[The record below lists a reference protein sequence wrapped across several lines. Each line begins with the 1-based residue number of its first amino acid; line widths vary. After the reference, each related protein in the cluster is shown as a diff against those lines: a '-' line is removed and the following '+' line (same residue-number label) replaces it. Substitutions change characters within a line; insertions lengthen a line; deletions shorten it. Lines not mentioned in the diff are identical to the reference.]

1 MVFLLYFFKSELYL
15 PLCAAHHQLF
25 FSLLSWPH
33 LLFPFICVCYSLLK
47 ASMQILMLIKNGFSL
62 KCPPNSSLQVIK
74 AHPRLYTTPRL
85 YNPHGCFL
93 LLPVSPGCG
102 EYRKGLSEIF
112 SDSWQNQWLLACIRN
127 HSRCVLLRHGLSN
140 LIDFWVDLW
149 MFRLANWVKSILD
162 RAVWKLQVSSFV
174 ALALYLGTI
183 SPGVLNLRVSWRT
196 IFIMKVVGLCNEV
209 FCHQLFSVTILLC
222 TFDKSN
228 INEHS
233 SVFDRPLVTQALPLS
248 SSNCI
253 KLSGQFSIYAVFLL
267 LLHYNH

>member
-1 MVFLLYFFKSELYL
+1 MASASNV
-15 PLCAAHHQLF
+15 PPIHLC
-25 FSLLSWPH
+25 
-33 LLFPFICVCYSLLK
+33 SLLK
-47 ASMQILMLIKNGFSL
+47 HTPDCTLHPGYTILIVVFSFFLSVQGVGNIERGFLRYSQTAG
-62 KCPPNSSLQVIK
+62 K
-74 AHPRLYTTPRL
+74 T
-85 YNPHGCFL
+85 
-93 LLPVSPGCG
+93 
-102 EYRKGLSEIF
+102 
-112 SDSWQNQWLLACIRN
+112 
-127 HSRCVLLRHGLSN
+127 RCVLSRHGLSN

-162 RAVWKLQVSSFV
+162 RAVWKLQVLSFV